1 MRWLQMQIYGED
13 IFGGTEACGL
23 LDSGIDFL
31 ACLTRT
37 VMGLLGLKKVMA
49 SEEVVLGSSPSVH
62 IRRTGSLR
70 RGVTANMATRSSD
83 FLYTVL
89 CVMRAQEGFRR

>member
-1 MRWLQMQIYGED
+1 MQIYGED

-37 VMGLLGLKKVMA
+37 VMGLLGLKVRV
-49 SEEVVLGSSPSVH
+49 S
-62 IRRTGSLR
+62 SLR
-70 RGVTANMATRSSD
+70 EHELGFVLWSD
-83 FLYTVL
+83 CRPLVLHLSLAIHPHGTDLTVPHHGSKSTSKHAPFLL
-89 CVMRAQEGFRR
+89 